1 MIGITII
8 TGFLGSGKTTLLK
21 NLLKESIKKNKKI
34 AIIHNE
40 FTENHNNIDRIV
52 FKDINDIYNLQKEV
66 DVKHSSTSR
75 HTNEKV
81 DSLKIVNEIDTEE
94 GFIYELNNGC
104 LCCSNKS
111 NFVKLIENILSMKTS
126 YDSIFVEVSGVY
138 DNIQINNLLWLDELN
153 NSEIYLD
160 SIVHII
166 DSYNFLKSITSDIPF
181 YGNLIAQSATF
192 CTEGGSEGKSDH
204 VDRRGALPPPPS
216 LPLPLPLP
224 PPDSQGVGG
233 KEEQACEQLTVCDV
247 ILLNKIDKISD
258 QEKEK
263 IKNFVANI
271 NPLSSIYLTTYSE
284 MPIENITNL
293 KCYEKRNIKNVFINT
308 VRGENIEEKKKSFH
322 YNNFVNCSFQF
333 KHNIL
338 YIINLSKQLSKKKNK
353 FLASKDKNILR
364 NIFFLKKKNIFSYKK
379 INDTL
384 ASLLWNNSL
393 QIYRGKGIFIAFND
407 DIYNNR
413 KKLKLNMYYYQSVG
427 DLYEINLIMSDIHVF
442 FRDFRET
449 QAHREERSL
458 DLLPDRSPIMS
469 NAMERIPSTDN
480 KLLAS
485 SDSNG
490 ECEDDPP
497 DENCLYNAE
506 NFLAE
511 MDNYPSDDSS
521 HSDSADYNVRNILNN
536 VDIFE
541 SRFLFIGKNINVESV
556 RKKLSECL
564 CD

>member
-1 MIGITII
+1 MIGVTII

-40 FTENHNNIDRIV
+40 FTENNNNIDRIV
-52 FKDINDIYNLQKEV
+52 FKDINDIYNLPKEI
-66 DVKHSSTSR
+66 DAKHSSTLT

-81 DSLKIVNEIDTEE
+81 DNLKIVNEIESEE

-166 DSYNFLKSITSDIPF
+166 DSYNFLNSLTSDIPF
-181 YGNLIAQSATF
+181 YDNLMAQASNF
-192 CTEGGSEGKSDH
+192 CTEERREGKVDNI
-204 VDRRGALPPPPS
+204 DRRGT
-216 LPLPLPLP
+216 LPLSP
-224 PPDSQGVGG
+224 PHDSQSVGRE
-233 KEEQACEQLTVCDV
+233 EEQACEQLIVCDV
-247 ILLNKIDKISD
+247 ILLNKIDKISEH
-258 QEKEK
+258 EKEK
-263 IKNFVANI
+263 IKKFVANI

-293 KCYEKRNIKNVFINT
+293 KCYEKKNIKNVFINT
-308 VRGENIEEKKKSFH
+308 IKDENIEKKKKSFH
-322 YNNFVNCSFQF
+322 YNNFVNCSFHF
-333 KHNIL
+333 KHSIL
-338 YIINLSKQLSKKKNK
+338 YIINLSKQLCKKKNK
-353 FLASKDKNILR
+353 FLASKDKDILR

-407 DIYNNR
+407 DIYNNK

-449 QAHREERSL
+449 RAYHRGERPL
-458 DLLPDRSPIMS
+458 DLLPDGSPIMS
-469 NAMERIPSTDN
+469 SAMKGIPSTDN
-480 KLLAS
+480 KLLPS

-490 ECEDDPP
+490 ECADDPP
-497 DENCLYNAE
+497 NENCLYNAE

-511 MDNYPSDDSS
+511 MDNYLSDDSS

-556 RKKLSECL
+556 RKKLNECL